1 MWEDVG
7 EDIINIVQ
15 KFFKNQFSLSNI
27 NNTLIILIP
36 KKSQATSV
44 NDFRH
49 IRLFNVV
56 YKIISKFIANRL
68 RLVLIIDYRPI
79 SKCFSKR

>member
-44 NDFRH
+44 NDFRQ
-49 IRLFNVV
+49 ISLFNVV